1 MLWSFLRLAKK
12 KDRSSSADNRPVVL
26 AIQADGVFEQRLSA
40 CQFVGRGQI
49 TFTHDLTRARP
60 LAAGS

>member
-1 MLWSFLRLAKK
+1 MAKK